1 MSAPWQAI
9 KARLIADGQMSE
21 QDVTR
26 TPKARHCRDCG
37 RSVIAA
43 ITDLGFEVAVE
54 PTPTTP
60 AGELDVL
67 MRGGETYALLEH
79 GELVWRS
86 RHRIAYRDAD
96 QEPTHAGHL
105 CGKAPPEVNPNHRP
119 RAKPRTNF
127 DGPIP
132 Y

>member
-1 MSAPWQAI
+1 MSAPWRVIQE
-9 KARLIADGQMSE
+9 RLVADGAMTE
-21 QDVTR
+21 QQVTR

-43 ITDLGFEVAVE
+43 ITDLGFEVSVE

-67 MRGGETYALLEH
+67 MRGGTTYALLEH

-86 RHRIAYRDAD
+86 RHRIAYRDANH
-96 QEPTHAGHL
+96 EPTHAGHR
-105 CGKAPPEVNPNHRP
+105 CSDRPPEHNARF
-119 RAKPRTNF
+119 APRTKRTPLPEHPNF
-127 DGPIP
+127 
-132 Y
+132 